1 MKKFCNFEVFTE
13 KTLTDVFLEKM
24 KTSILLRVLVV
35 VVGVGVGLF
44 AFILPIRNYVPVAR
58 EDAEVYVGYF
68 EKLESL
74 RNFRTVCFQDGAEY
88 ELYPHTIPKE
98 LLKSFETMEKG
109 TKLFLLVNPNS
120 HCIAEIRT
128 ETEELLNFEI
138 SQQTTYNYH
147 KGYIWIGAF
156 MCIAPIIIILLL
168 GLEKKAEKKE
178 TARQKSKKA
187 KIKDGAHHVDTPP
200 LRNADKVK
208 KEKILLSAN
217 VKDFCVMYRRIRSVN
232 ELVINGKVYDEMKA
246 VIEFP
251 HNLFAN
257 IGDHTIEAGYSD
269 SSNSYI
275 RFDGQTIAEKKRL
288 L

>member
-1 MKKFCNFEVFTE
+1 M
-13 KTLTDVFLEKM
+13 
-24 KTSILLRVLVV
+24 

-138 SQQTTYNYH
+138 SQQTTYNYY
-147 KGYIWIGAF
+147 KGYVWIGAF
-156 MCIAPIIIILLL
+156 MCIAPIIITLLL
-168 GLEKKAEKKE
+168 KFERKAEKKE

-208 KEKILLSAN
+208 KAKILLSAN

-232 ELVINGKVYDEMKA
+232 ELVVNGKVYDEMKA

-257 IGDHTIEAGYSD
+257 IGGHTIEAGYSD

>member
-1 MKKFCNFEVFTE
+1 
-13 KTLTDVFLEKM
+13 
-24 KTSILLRVLVV
+24 
-35 VVGVGVGLF
+35 
-44 AFILPIRNYVPVAR
+44 
-58 EDAEVYVGYF
+58 
-68 EKLESL
+68 
-74 RNFRTVCFQDGAEY
+74 
-88 ELYPHTIPKE
+88 
-98 LLKSFETMEKG
+98 
-109 TKLFLLVNPNS
+109 
-120 HCIAEIRT
+120 
-128 ETEELLNFEI
+128 
-138 SQQTTYNYH
+138 
-147 KGYIWIGAF
+147 
-156 MCIAPIIIILLL
+156 MCIAPIILTLLL
-168 GLEKKAEKKE
+168 ELERKAEKKE

-232 ELVINGKVYDEMKA
+232 ELVVNGKVYDEMKA

-257 IGDHTIEAGYSD
+257 IGGHTIEAGYSD

>member
-98 LLKSFETMEKG
+98 LLNSF
-109 TKLFLLVNPNS
+109 
-120 HCIAEIRT
+120 
-128 ETEELLNFEI
+128 
-138 SQQTTYNYH
+138 
-147 KGYIWIGAF
+147 
-156 MCIAPIIIILLL
+156 
-168 GLEKKAEKKE
+168 
-178 TARQKSKKA
+178 
-187 KIKDGAHHVDTPP
+187 
-200 LRNADKVK
+200 
-208 KEKILLSAN
+208 
-217 VKDFCVMYRRIRSVN
+217 
-232 ELVINGKVYDEMKA
+232 
-246 VIEFP
+246 
-251 HNLFAN
+251 
-257 IGDHTIEAGYSD
+257 
-269 SSNSYI
+269 
-275 RFDGQTIAEKKRL
+275 
-288 L
+288 

>member
-1 MKKFCNFEVFTE
+1 MKGKQ
-13 KTLTDVFLEKM
+13 
-24 KTSILLRVLVV
+24 R
-35 VVGVGVGLF
+35 
-44 AFILPIRNYVPVAR
+44 
-58 EDAEVYVGYF
+58 
-68 EKLESL
+68 
-74 RNFRTVCFQDGAEY
+74 
-88 ELYPHTIPKE
+88 
-98 LLKSFETMEKG
+98 
-109 TKLFLLVNPNS
+109 
-120 HCIAEIRT
+120 
-128 ETEELLNFEI
+128 
-138 SQQTTYNYH
+138 
-147 KGYIWIGAF
+147 
-156 MCIAPIIIILLL
+156 
-168 GLEKKAEKKE
+168 KKE

-208 KEKILLSAN
+208 KAKILLSAN

-232 ELVINGKVYDEMKA
+232 ELVVNGKVYDEMKA

-257 IGDHTIEAGYSD
+257 IGGHTIEAGYSD

>member
-138 SQQTTYNYH
+138 SQQTTYNYY
-147 KGYIWIGAF
+147 KGYVWIGAF

-168 GLEKKAEKKE
+168 GLEKK
-178 TARQKSKKA
+178 
-187 KIKDGAHHVDTPP
+187 GG
-200 LRNADKVK
+200 DK
-208 KEKILLSAN
+208 
-217 VKDFCVMYRRIRSVN
+217 
-232 ELVINGKVYDEMKA
+232 
-246 VIEFP
+246 
-251 HNLFAN
+251 
-257 IGDHTIEAGYSD
+257 
-269 SSNSYI
+269 
-275 RFDGQTIAEKKRL
+275 
-288 L
+288 

>member
-1 MKKFCNFEVFTE
+1 ME

-138 SQQTTYNYH
+138 SQQTTYNYN
-147 KGYIWIGAF
+147 K
-156 MCIAPIIIILLL
+156 
-168 GLEKKAEKKE
+168 
-178 TARQKSKKA
+178 
-187 KIKDGAHHVDTPP
+187 
-200 LRNADKVK
+200 
-208 KEKILLSAN
+208 
-217 VKDFCVMYRRIRSVN
+217 
-232 ELVINGKVYDEMKA
+232 
-246 VIEFP
+246 
-251 HNLFAN
+251 
-257 IGDHTIEAGYSD
+257 
-269 SSNSYI
+269 
-275 RFDGQTIAEKKRL
+275 
-288 L
+288 

>member
-1 MKKFCNFEVFTE
+1 ME
-13 KTLTDVFLEKM
+13 KTLTDAFLEKM

-68 EKLESL
+68 EKLKSL

-138 SQQTTYNYH
+138 SQQTTYTSGSAH
-147 KGYIWIGAF
+147 LCALLPSSLHCFWGLKGKQR
-156 MCIAPIIIILLL
+156 
-168 GLEKKAEKKE
+168 KKKLPV
-178 TARQKSKKA
+178 KKA
-187 KIKDGAHHVDTPP
+187 KK
-200 LRNADKVK
+200 LRSRTGHTTL
-208 KEKILLSAN
+208 I
-217 VKDFCVMYRRIRSVN
+217 RRPC
-232 ELVINGKVYDEMKA
+232 GM
-246 VIEFP
+246 
-251 HNLFAN
+251 
-257 IGDHTIEAGYSD
+257 
-269 SSNSYI
+269 
-275 RFDGQTIAEKKRL
+275 QTK
-288 L
+288 

>member
-88 ELYPHTIPKE
+88 ELYPHTIP
-98 LLKSFETMEKG
+98 
-109 TKLFLLVNPNS
+109 
-120 HCIAEIRT
+120 
-128 ETEELLNFEI
+128 EELLNFEI

-147 KGYIWIGAF
+147 KGYVWIGAF
-156 MCIAPIIIILLL
+156 MCIAPIILTLLL
-168 GLEKKAEKKE
+168 EFERKAEKKE

-217 VKDFCVMYRRIRSVN
+217 VKDYCVIYRRIRSVN
-232 ELVINGKVYDEMKA
+232 ELVVNGKVYDEMKA

-257 IGDHTIEAGYSD
+257 IGGHTIEAGYSD

-275 RFDGQTIAEKKRL
+275 RFDGQTIAE
-288 L
+288 